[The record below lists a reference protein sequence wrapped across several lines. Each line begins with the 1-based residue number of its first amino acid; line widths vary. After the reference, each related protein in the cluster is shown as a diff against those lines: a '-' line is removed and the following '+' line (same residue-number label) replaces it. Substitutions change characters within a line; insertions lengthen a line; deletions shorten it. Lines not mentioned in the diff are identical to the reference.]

1 MLTAAQQGPPDD
13 QPYRW
18 AARDRRASGEG
29 EPTVAYRPSDQA
41 LYAQL
46 ADTLRDQITSGALP
60 PGSVLPSETEL
71 MTEYGVSRP
80 TARAAFTALRNQGL
94 ITVIHGKGSFVRRL
108 DTLPTH
114 THPRTITRTPAPRPR
129 GGRRTTKKAP
139 TQRWAYTDT
148 DTDTERWTVVAEPE
162 QSRADATPTLALALV
177 VPQRAPLFVYDRLLV
192 DPTGRRLAHRLYLPL
207 AICAE
212 VPALDTDPFPAP
224 DELYTL
230 LGAHYGELAWTE
242 HVRTR
247 MPTPQEVTTLRI
259 PDNAPLLI
267 TQRITHTTSGR
278 ALALEETRLS
288 GDDTQLTY
296 TLTAI
301 TQDTSTDRAPLS

>member
-1 MLTAAQQGPPDD
+1 
-13 QPYRW
+13 
-18 AARDRRASGEG
+18 
-29 EPTVAYRPSDQA
+29 
-41 LYAQL
+41 
-46 ADTLRDQITSGALP
+46 
-60 PGSVLPSETEL
+60 

-114 THPRTITRTPAPRPR
+114 THTRTITRTPAPRPR
-129 GGRRTTKKAP
+129 GGRRTTKTTPA
-139 TQRWAYTDT
+139 QRWAYTDA
-148 DTDTERWTVVAEPE
+148 DTERWTVVREPE
-162 QSRADATPTLALALV
+162 QSRAEATSTLALALV
-177 VPQRAPLFVYDRLLV
+177 VPQRAPLFVSDRLLT
-192 DPTGRRLAHRLYLPL
+192 DPTERRLAHRLYLPL

-212 VPALDTDPFPAP
+212 VPALEADPFQAR
-224 DELYTL
+224 DDLYTL
-230 LGAHYGELAWTE
+230 LGVHYGELAWTE

-278 ALALEETRLS
+278 PLALEETRLS

-296 TLTAI
+296 TLTA
-301 TQDTSTDRAPLS
+301 TTPDTSTDRAPLS